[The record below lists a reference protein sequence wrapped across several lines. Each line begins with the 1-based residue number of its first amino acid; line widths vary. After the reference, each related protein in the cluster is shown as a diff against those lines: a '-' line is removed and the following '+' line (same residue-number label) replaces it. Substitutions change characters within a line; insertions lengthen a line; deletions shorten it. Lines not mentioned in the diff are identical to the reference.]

1 MGIVYRALDVK
12 LQREVALKVLPES
25 VAGDPDRIARFR
37 REATVLASL
46 NHPNIAAIYG
56 FEDSGEV
63 HALVL
68 ELVEGPTLADRIAH
82 GRIPVDEAL
91 PIARQIAEALE
102 AAHEQG
108 IIHRDLKPANIKLRP
123 DGAVKVLDFGLAKL
137 VEAGEA
143 SKGGWGGSGIR
154 VDVANDHIA
163 GRDQRRR
170 RAARHGGLHVAGAG
184 ERTAG
189 GQAKRRVGVRLRA
202 LRNVSC
208 QSCLRGRQCRGHA
221 GCGAS
226 WGAGLGC
233 VATKDSDESPRDP
246 PRLLA
251 QGSQAASPNGG
262 RSFPH
267 ESRVAS
273 RLRRTG
279 AGDRREFGG
288 GHPGSRGNRRLVP
301 DEQRRPT
308 ATSHRTI
315 HRQAHR
321 ARCIDDSQ
329 PFPDVAIS
337 PDGASI
343 VYNVSGSRINET
355 VSRLML
361 RPIDRLEAEP
371 ISLGA
376 ATGTPF
382 FSPDG
387 DWVGFNSGGELKKV
401 SLTGGPSVSSC
412 PVNGIVRG
420 ASWGSDGTIVFS
432 VGGGHGLE
440 RVSAEG
446 DTATQ
451 LTTVDSSQGETQHL
465 LPAMVPGSRTV
476 LFTVTFAGNPS
487 NTVIAAVDLAQWQPQ
502 DTGPRR
508 VPAAICRAR
517 VPGLSR
523 RRIADGGPIRSRPRR
538 GAR

>member
-82 GRIPVDEAL
+82 GQIPVDEAL

-170 RAARHGGLHVAGAG
+170 RAARHGRLHVAGAR

-343 VYNVSGSRINET
+343 VYNVY
-355 VSRLML
+355 
-361 RPIDRLEAEP
+361 
-371 ISLGA
+371 
-376 ATGTPF
+376 
-382 FSPDG
+382 
-387 DWVGFNSGGELKKV
+387 WVGFNSGGELKKV